1 MKTLVE
7 SILGSTKTGINSIRE
22 AVEKWVKELQ
32 QWTNSGKIEIDKG
45 FVLKQTKKGG
55 TYINSKTTVYEEIPK
70 IVKIGEQELLYI
82 EDTLY
87 KKFYNDK
94 RLIGPFHKI
103 IIVGVSNIISDIVVD
118 SVDSCTLTG
127 PTITAVHNFKNISIN
142 LKDKS
147 SRNLFVYANV
157 AIEDLREIDCNCKY
171 IILNSEKLL
180 SPVVKL
186 LENSK
191 FEDCADKSLDGFVF
205 NEELNNYLEE
215 NLSNFKELNTINFAG
230 AGTYHIGIF
239 LHRKHGIWVK
249 ME

>member
-7 SILGSTKTGINSIRE
+7 SILSSTKTGINSIRE

-45 FVLKQTKKGG
+45 FVLKQTKNYG
-55 TYINSKTTVYEEIPK
+55 TFINLDNTVYEEIPK
-70 IVKIGEQELLYI
+70 IVKIGENYHLYI
-82 EDTLY
+82 TDTLY

-94 RLIGPFHKI
+94 RIIGPFKKVTI
-103 IIVGVSNIISDIVVD
+103 CGASNIISDIVVD
-118 SVDSCTLTG
+118 SDDFCNLAG
-127 PTITAVHNFKNISIN
+127 IAVHKLKNISIN
-142 LKDKS
+142 LKGKAPILEIDS
-147 SRNLFVYANV
+147 NIT
-157 AIEDLREIDCNCKY
+157 IEELKEIDCNCKY

-191 FEDCADKSLDGFVF
+191 FEDCTDKSFDGFVF
-205 NEELNNYLEE
+205 NEALNNYLEE

-239 LHRKHGIWVK
+239 FYTEK
-249 ME
+249 MAFG